1 MFSKP
6 EFFCYQAFEKIY
18 RELHRYN
25 TIALFT
31 KTAKL
36 PEPNEA
42 RSEVYQNISRYLT
55 VTMEEIKSDLSRSVK
70 YPKKLLRK
78 LDKFNTDNSKVLP
91 QIKDFTTLRAFDEIY
106 MKSLKLFLRQSQKT
120 LRRFRIKKCNK
131 IIRMTS

>member
-1 MFSKP
+1 
-6 EFFCYQAFEKIY
+6 
-18 RELHRYN
+18 
-25 TIALFT
+25 
-31 KTAKL
+31 
-36 PEPNEA
+36 
-42 RSEVYQNISRYLT
+42 
-55 VTMEEIKSDLSRSVK
+55 MEEIKSDLSRSVK